1 MKKGV
6 LWLVLVTVSVGMVI
20 VIRTHDQRPA
30 AGPAFVGDWRKA
42 QPNDGLTVVKISS
55 QGNRW
60 VVHVWGGMHA
70 S

>member
-6 LWLVLVTVSVGMVI
+6 LWLVLVTVSVGMAI
-20 VIRTHDQRPA
+20 VIRAHDQKPA